1 MKKLLLALT
10 AAASLSGAAFSQ
22 SNADPYAN
30 VLAIYNFDNLSN
42 FLDPNKVAYCA
53 PCVSVSDLKL
63 SGLSQSLHFSG
74 GPDGSQF
81 RCFAGWDTAYDFGCD
96 RTDLSPASNTLSFEM
111 LVNPTD
117 AVSISGL
124 SLDWKRPT
132 SASVDSI
139 QAAIFWEDNSGTIQ
153 HRMSDQISLSGTGEW
168 NSLSLAFTNGS
179 TLLPTG
185 ADSANE
191 LFHIELYASGGQ
203 GSTLFLDNISLQGQ
217 CAPIPEPAGALL
229 LGIAGFTLLIRRRTR
244 R

>member
-1 MKKLLLALT
+1 MKKLLLALN
-10 AAASLSGAAFSQ
+10 AAATLSGTAFSQ

-63 SGLSQSLHFSG
+63 NGLSQSLHFTG
-74 GPDGSQF
+74 GPNGSQF

-96 RTDLSPASNTLSFEM
+96 RTDLTQANDTLAFDM
-111 LVNPTD
+111 LVNATD
-117 AVSISGL
+117 TISISGL
-124 SLDWKRPT
+124 SLDWNRPT

-139 QAAIFWEDNSGTIQ
+139 QAAIFWQDNSGTIQ
-153 HRMSDQISLSGTGEW
+153 HRMSDQISLSGTGSW

-179 TLLPTG
+179 ALLPTG
-185 ADSANE
+185 LDSSNE

-203 GSTLFLDNISLQGQ
+203 GSTLYLDNISLEGQ
-217 CAPIPEPAGALL
+217 CAPIPEPTGAVL
-229 LGIAGFTLLIRRRTR
+229 LGIAGISFIIRRRTR
-244 R
+244 C